1 MGRQLYDTQ
10 PVFKAAIDHCD
21 ELLQPYLDLSLQ
33 SLLFGEDGG
42 APLHQ
47 TGYTQPACS
56 RWSMPWPS
64 FGCPGAFVQ
73 QR

>member
-47 TGYTQPACS
+47 TGYTQPALFALEYALAQLWLS
-56 RWSMPWPS
+56 W
-64 FGCPGAFVQ
+64 AFVQ